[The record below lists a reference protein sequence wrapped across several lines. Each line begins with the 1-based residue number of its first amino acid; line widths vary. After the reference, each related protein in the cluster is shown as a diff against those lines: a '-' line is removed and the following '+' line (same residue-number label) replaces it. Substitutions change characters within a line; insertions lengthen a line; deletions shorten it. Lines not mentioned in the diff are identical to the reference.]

1 MAKIRARQ
9 EKDTFDRQM
18 SAIIAKFLTDLED
31 MPAMREIH
39 PMDFD
44 KVRRRGIDAAWE
56 CFLVGRKRGL
66 QEARD
71 ADIDTTQP
79 RAVNS

>member
-1 MAKIRARQ
+1 MARIRVTEE

-18 SAIIAKFLTDLED
+18 SAIIGKLLSDLEE

-44 KVRRRGIDAAWE
+44 KVRRRGIKAAWE
-56 CFLVGRKRGL
+56 SFLVGRKKGMK
-66 QEARD
+66 EATED
-71 ADIDTTQP
+71 APANTT
-79 RAVNS
+79 